1 MLEKTFCHIPGIS
14 ARAEH
19 GLWRDGITSW
29 KRFPAEGGPFFSGKK
44 NGNVALHLDESRR
57 RLAGND
63 SGYFSAALPSRE
75 HWRLFSAFA
84 GSIAYL
90 DIETT
95 GLSRDHDAITTIA
108 LYDGRT
114 IRHYVQGENLEAFAA
129 DIRNYQLLV
138 TYNGKCFDLP
148 FIETALGISLPM
160 AHIDLRYVLASLGM
174 RGGLKGCEREIG
186 LSRGDLDGVDGL
198 FAVRLWHDYRR
209 RGERRTLETLLA
221 YNIEDVINLEL
232 LMVHAYNRKLAE
244 TPFAAELRIAVP
256 APARNPFRA
265 DPEVLA
271 RLRGW

>member
-63 SGYFSAALPSRE
+63 PGYFSAALPSRE

-198 FAVRLWHDYRR
+198 FAVQLWHDYRR

-244 TPFAAELRIAVP
+244 TPFAAELQIAVP
-256 APARNPFRA
+256 ARARNPFRA